1 MASSR
6 CWRVVAAA
14 ALSLGIVA
22 PLASADV
29 APGDRITSEK
39 VAKARALISPGPFSS
54 RSKTQT

>member
-1 MASSR
+1 
-6 CWRVVAAA
+6 VVAAA

-29 APGDRITSEK
+29 APGDRITSEN